1 MATLEDGGGCSCDV
15 ATVAGSWWSSII
27 LVHPCCVSQAGHHCC
42 HGGGNNTYNTNVSYE
57 ETKLKEFE
65 KKKKLTYSPRDDI
78 SWTVFFAHCLSSL
91 PIVCP
96 HCPSLSSPTLKT

>member
-15 ATVAGSWWSSII
+15 VTVAGSWWSSVV
-27 LVHPCCVSQAGHHCC
+27 LVHPHCVSQAGHHCC

-65 KKKKLTYSPRDDI
+65 KKKTYLQPKR
-78 SWTVFFAHCLSSL
+78 
-91 PIVCP
+91 
-96 HCPSLSSPTLKT
+96 

>member
-57 ETKLKEFE
+57 ETKIKEFE
-65 KKKKLTYSPRDDI
+65 KKKNLPTAQEMTSLGL
-78 SWTVFFAHCLSSL
+78 FFS

-96 HCPSLSSPTLKT
+96 HHLSFVLTAHHYQVLL